1 MKNFFITNSSIKK
14 VNLSVNLLT
23 PADLLQRSRNGRF
36 NFITTAFDRDGS
48 QSIAFRYAV
57 RVRAE
62 CIQWMHVSEACS
74 SEATRCNLLQPGR
87 GTKCRH
93 LLVYQTRCN
102 SSAIWSLVS
111 VVTPAS
117 REASVVRYVEG

>member
-1 MKNFFITNSSIKK
+1 MKIFFITNSSIKK

-62 CIQWMHVSEACS
+62 CIQ
-74 SEATRCNLLQPGR
+74 
-87 GTKCRH
+87 
-93 LLVYQTRCN
+93 
-102 SSAIWSLVS
+102 
-111 VVTPAS
+111 
-117 REASVVRYVEG
+117 